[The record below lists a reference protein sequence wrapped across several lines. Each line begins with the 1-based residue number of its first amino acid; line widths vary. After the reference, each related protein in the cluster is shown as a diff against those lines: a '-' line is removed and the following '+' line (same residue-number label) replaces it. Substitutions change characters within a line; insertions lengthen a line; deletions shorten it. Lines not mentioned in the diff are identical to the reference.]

1 MRRWRFAHR
10 AGACCHQE
18 LCCKSQ
24 DSAGEIGTAT
34 WVGMGSENTDV
45 WHRNNSENYA
55 NSARGILGFTSS
67 HRSIASDVFPTF
79 HADIPDGEQPQGK
92 SLQMRHLSSTS
103 YKYERECC
111 SGIGT
116 VEVKALRY
124 ARFDN
129 TLSSVVQRKGSL
141 FEEKRKD
148 VYNMVHHWSVAWHW
162 PRADRTNARSWGS
175 PRSDTPP
182 S

>member
-45 WHRNNSENYA
+45 WHRNNSENYT

-92 SLQMRHLSSTS
+92 SLQMRHLSS
-103 YKYERECC
+103 
-111 SGIGT
+111 
-116 VEVKALRY
+116 
-124 ARFDN
+124 
-129 TLSSVVQRKGSL
+129 
-141 FEEKRKD
+141 
-148 VYNMVHHWSVAWHW
+148 
-162 PRADRTNARSWGS
+162 GS
-175 PRSDTPP
+175 PGFWSEPLSNASHCFALDDPEHQP
-182 S
+182 SWRLDIEERRIRVNYSLESKSLHLLLQPHRIIRP